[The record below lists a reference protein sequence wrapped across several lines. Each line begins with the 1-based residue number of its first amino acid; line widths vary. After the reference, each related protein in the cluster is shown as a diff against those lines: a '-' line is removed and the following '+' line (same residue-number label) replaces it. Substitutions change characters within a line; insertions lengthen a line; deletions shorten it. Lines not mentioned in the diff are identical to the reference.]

1 MIENKKNSSHFRLL
15 QHISKCENGSITLP
29 AIQEKYP
36 DKSVSGHAIGRT
48 IKKIFKGT
56 LIKSVRT
63 KNKSVLTKMYYGLKW
78 KSLTNSNCSLLDIK
92 TISGSDLFVMF
103 ESETKLQ
110 LGYFNGFA
118 VNGHKILTEV
128 SFHEDKHV
136 GILVCNKEINLTDIQ
151 LSSTFLFDSKVI
163 SGILD
168 GIRNLNLCKG
178 VANSDMS
185 NTEDT
190 LIEQWSDKN
199 GETSTKI
206 RSTKCK
212 RILTYTTTKSVC
224 DECAP
229 LLSKKFENTSKLHG
243 EKLDTH
249 IQLSDI
255 SHKDMTDVLDHV
267 LKTVPDKIATFLKS
281 QLQTI
286 ESHPNGRRW
295 PRDVTR
301 MCLSLYCRSPKT
313 YHDLSRSGFVVL
325 PSQRV
330 LQRYKN
336 CVQQQPGIN
345 PEMLEWMKSI
355 AVEQNVSK
363 DGYNGGLMIDEIA
376 IQEDLQLKRTGE
388 KIMNWSVSLI

>member
-1 MIENKKNSSHFRLL
+1 
-15 QHISKCENGSITLP
+15 
-29 AIQEKYP
+29 
-36 DKSVSGHAIGRT
+36 
-48 IKKIFKGT
+48 
-56 LIKSVRT
+56 
-63 KNKSVLTKMYYGLKW
+63 
-78 KSLTNSNCSLLDIK
+78 
-92 TISGSDLFVMF
+92 MF

-136 GILVCNKEINLTDIQ
+136 DILVCNKEINMTDIQ

-185 NTEDT
+185 YTEDT
-190 LIEQWSDKN
+190 LIKQWSDKN

-243 EKLDTH
+243 EKLETH

-267 LKTVPDKIATFLKS
+267 LKTVPDIIATFL
-281 QLQTI
+281 
-286 ESHPNGRRW
+286 
-295 PRDVTR
+295 
-301 MCLSLYCRSPKT
+301 
-313 YHDLSRSGFVVL
+313 
-325 PSQRV
+325 
-330 LQRYKN
+330 
-336 CVQQQPGIN
+336 
-345 PEMLEWMKSI
+345 
-355 AVEQNVSK
+355 
-363 DGYNGGLMIDEIA
+363 
-376 IQEDLQLKRTGE
+376 
-388 KIMNWSVSLI
+388 

>member
-1 MIENKKNSSHFRLL
+1 
-15 QHISKCENGSITLP
+15 
-29 AIQEKYP
+29 
-36 DKSVSGHAIGRT
+36 
-48 IKKIFKGT
+48 
-56 LIKSVRT
+56 
-63 KNKSVLTKMYYGLKW
+63 
-78 KSLTNSNCSLLDIK
+78 
-92 TISGSDLFVMF
+92 MF

-136 GILVCNKEINLTDIQ
+136 DILVCSKEINLTDIQ

-190 LIEQWSDKN
+190 LIKQWSDKN

-224 DECAP
+224 DKCAP

-243 EKLDTH
+243 EKLETH

-255 SHKDMTDVLDHV
+255 SH
-267 LKTVPDKIATFLKS
+267 
-281 QLQTI
+281 
-286 ESHPNGRRW
+286 E
-295 PRDVTR
+295 
-301 MCLSLYCRSPKT
+301 
-313 YHDLSRSGFVVL
+313 
-325 PSQRV
+325 
-330 LQRYKN
+330 
-336 CVQQQPGIN
+336 
-345 PEMLEWMKSI
+345 
-355 AVEQNVSK
+355 
-363 DGYNGGLMIDEIA
+363 
-376 IQEDLQLKRTGE
+376 
-388 KIMNWSVSLI
+388 